1 MLGFYGNRGPILS
14 QRSKYRD
21 RNVLSFLM
29 ACPTSHPIPSYTL
42 QFRKDLRMRRGWRTK
57 RGQDVVALITSK

>member
-1 MLGFYGNRGPILS
+1 MLGFYGNRCPTLS
-14 QRSKYRD
+14 KRSKYRD

-42 QFRKDLRMRRGWRTK
+42 QFQKDFNMRRGLEEKDWA
-57 RGQDVVALITSK
+57 GCDGYHFQ

>member
-1 MLGFYGNRGPILS
+1 MLGFYGNRGPTLS

-21 RNVLSFLM
+21 RNMLSFLM

-42 QFRKDLRMRRGWRTK
+42 QFWKDLSMRRGLEEKDWA
-57 RGQDVVALITSK
+57 GCGGSHYQ